1 MGTPDC
7 ERIVRDIFTE
17 PSEMNVP
24 VDPDDLAVV
33 NESVKK
39 TAKRSRVAVAKLN
52 LRRFI
57 MEVLAYKIHR

>member
-1 MGTPDC
+1 M
-7 ERIVRDIFTE
+7 RDIFTE

-24 VDPDDLAVV
+24 VDPNDLAVV

-39 TAKRSRVAVAKLN
+39 TAKRKRAAIEKLN

-57 MEVLAYKIHR
+57 MEVLGYKIHR